1 MSNCQLYLLTPP
13 HLNPIEFKPTLIN
26 ALEAGPVAAVQLRL
40 KQVTDQEIRRAIEI
54 LQPVVQDRDI
64 AFILNDRPDLA
75 KEYQCDGVHIG
86 MNDMPIKQARALI
99 GDTMQLGVS
108 CYDSKDMAMKAG
120 EKGADYIAYGAFFPS
135 PTKKTDILAP
145 VELLSWWSELMELPV
160 VAIGGITPQ
169 NCKPLVQ
176 AGADFLA
183 VISAVWNHPQGPAQG
198 VQAMLHAIQQAE
210 QEKYPNLM

>member
-1 MSNCQLYLLTPP
+1 MSSCDLYLLTPP
-13 HLNPIEFKPTLIN
+13 HFDPFQFKPILIN
-26 ALEAGPVAAVQLRL
+26 ALEAGPIAAVQLRL
-40 KQVTDQEIRRAIEI
+40 KDVTDQEICKAIEI
-54 LQPVVQDRDI
+54 LQPVVQDRNI

-75 KEYQCDGVHIG
+75 KKFQCDGVHIG
-86 MNDMPIKQARALI
+86 MDDMDIETTRSLI
-99 GDTMQLGVS
+99 GTKMQLGVS

-135 PTKKTDILAP
+135 PTKDTTIRAP
-145 VELLSWWSELMELPV
+145 IELLSWWSELMELPV

-183 VISAVWNHPQGPAQG
+183 VISAVWNHPHSPAKG
-198 VQAMLHAIQQAE
+198 VEAMLTAIKKA
-210 QEKYPNLM
+210 QEEIT